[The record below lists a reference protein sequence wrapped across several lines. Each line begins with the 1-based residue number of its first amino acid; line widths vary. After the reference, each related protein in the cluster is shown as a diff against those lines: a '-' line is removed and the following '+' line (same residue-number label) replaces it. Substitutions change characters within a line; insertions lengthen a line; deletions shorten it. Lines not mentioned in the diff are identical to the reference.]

1 MIRIGSSLALLLAL
15 VPSPAWAQAAW
26 PPPMPDLRALAAAAA
41 VPPPA
46 AAAALYP
53 GMLDKIL
60 PLLAEKNY
68 QGLADEARR
77 AGDWQRG
84 RRDVGLRE
92 TRGGYELTD
101 GQGASFPLTAALGE
115 DLAHA
120 NQYFGM
126 TPASVAHPPTHAELA
141 AAATSPEGVESIAR
155 IFERTIAERVNAPS
169 GTVVPEAGGEATL
182 EGVMLLHEIPDLTR
196 EVLPLVARAAGDA
209 DELARLY
216 ARFPE
221 PMKAVDD
228 SGLLANFLRMRPG
241 WQARGMEK
249 EKIDKVLRV
258 TVDTILRNTSDAYI
272 FEPDTQFAAIT
283 SQDWSGRYVGRWHT
297 HPPAVRAGGWGAS
310 DIPSVPDMDIASKE
324 GQNMV
329 FAFHPD
335 GFDFYDLSP
344 LDGIAPDL
352 DKVLKTPYRSPAWRA
367 RFQALYDRAFPQ
379 KP

>member
-1 MIRIGSSLALLLAL
+1 MIRIGSSFALLFALA
-15 VPSPAWAQAAW
+15 PSPARAQAAW
-26 PPPMPDLRALAAAAA
+26 PPPMPDLRALAAASA

-68 QGLADEARR
+68 HGLSDEAWR
-77 AGDWQRG
+77 ASDWQRG

-92 TRGGYELTD
+92 TRGAYELTD
-101 GQGASFPLTAALGE
+101 AQGASFPLTSALGT

-126 TPASVAHPPTHAELA
+126 TPASLAHPPTHAELA
-141 AAATSPEGVESIAR
+141 AAATSPEGVESVAR
-155 IFERTIAERVNAPS
+155 IFERTIAARVNAPS
-169 GTVVPEAGGEATL
+169 ATVVPEAGGEATL
-182 EGVMLLHEIPDLTR
+182 EGAMILHEIPDMTR
-196 EVLPLVARAAGDA
+196 DVLPLVARAYDDA

-216 ARFPE
+216 ARYPE
-221 PMKAVDD
+221 PMKAIDD

-297 HPPAVRAGGWGAS
+297 HPPHAGPEGWGAS
-310 DIPSVPDMDIASKE
+310 DVPSGPDMDIASKE

-329 FAFHPD
+329 FSFQPD

-352 DKVLKTPYRSPAWRA
+352 DKVLKTSYRSPAWRA
-367 RFQALYDRAFPQ
+367 RFQALYERAFPQ

>member
-1 MIRIGSSLALLLAL
+1 MIRLGASLALLVSLL
-15 VPSPAWAQAAW
+15 PSSARAQAVW
-26 PPPMPDLRALAAAAA
+26 PPPLPEIRALAAA
-41 VPPPA
+41 VPEPPA
-46 AAAALYP
+46 AEPLYP

-60 PLLAEKNY
+60 SLLAEKNY
-68 QGLADEARR
+68 QGLAGEARR
-77 AGDWQRG
+77 ADDWQRG
-84 RRDVGLRE
+84 RQGIALRE
-92 TRGGYELTD
+92 SGGAPELTD
-101 GQGASFPLTAALGE
+101 GQGASFALSAALGA

-126 TPASVAHPPTHAELA
+126 TPASVAHPPSHAELA
-141 AAATSPEGVESIAR
+141 AAATSPEGVEGIAR
-155 IFERTIAERVNAPS
+155 IFERTISARVNAPS

-182 EGVMLLHEIPDLTR
+182 DAAMRLHEIPDLTR

-216 ARFPE
+216 ARYPE

-228 SGLLANFLRMRPG
+228 SGLLANFLRMLPG
-241 WQARGMEK
+241 WRARGMEK
-249 EKIDKVLRV
+249 EKIDKVQRL

-283 SQDWSGRYVGRWHT
+283 TQDWSGRYVGRWHT
-297 HPPAVRAGGWGAS
+297 HPPAVRAGGWGAA
-310 DIPSVPDMDIASKE
+310 DVPSGPDMDIASKE

-329 FAFHPD
+329 FVFFPD

-344 LDGIAPDL
+344 LEGLAPDL
-352 DKVLKTPYRSPAWRA
+352 DKALKTSYRAPAWRA
-367 RFQALYDRAFPQ
+367 RFQALYDRAFAN